1 MNWRQNP
8 QRVAWIILGV
18 SFVAFCML
26 AVVVPL
32 SVRGFVLHATRSQ
45 PTFATVLAGTAQV
58 YPPGAND
65 PIAVTAPRELDEGS
79 RVLTDASTRALVS
92 VLVEDAEVSDEL
104 LALTTVQLSQDTA
117 MRAERMRRPRFNR
130 SPDPY
135 QVAFDLEQGRIFV
148 TTQPPGE
155 RSVAVTLNTPQ
166 AEILFSNGSY
176 DVMIDGDKT
185 QVRAQS
191 GEATGIG
198 AGQQVNVSSGERTEI
213 AAGQAPAAPVSA
225 ALDMVL
231 NGSFEG
237 RISPPWQQITEVSP
251 GLPAGEMSVAED
263 GQRNAVR
270 FYRSAEDGA
279 PNRVGVLQ
287 VVDRDVQGYDALTL
301 RFDAKIASQSVPA
314 GGYLATEYP
323 VMVDVFYTDIYGK
336 DLHWYQG
343 LYSLDLPEGSTYLP
357 PTGEK
362 IPLGIWYT
370 YESPNLYEFL
380 QETRPA
386 RINSITLYASGHD
399 YESFVSNVA
408 LTVR

>member
-1 MNWRQNP
+1 
-8 QRVAWIILGV
+8 
-18 SFVAFCML
+18 
-26 AVVVPL
+26 
-32 SVRGFVLHATRSQ
+32 
-45 PTFATVLAGTAQV
+45 
-58 YPPGAND
+58 
-65 PIAVTAPRELDEGS
+65 
-79 RVLTDASTRALVS
+79 
-92 VLVEDAEVSDEL
+92 
-104 LALTTVQLSQDTA
+104 
-117 MRAERMRRPRFNR
+117 MRRPRFSR

-185 QVRAQS
+185 QVRAPT
-191 GEATGIG
+191 GEATVIG

-237 RISPPWQQITEVSP
+237 RVSRRRGSRSPRCSP

-279 PNRVGVLQ
+279 PNRVGIC
-287 VVDRDVQGYDALTL
+287 
-301 RFDAKIASQSVPA
+301 K
-314 GGYLATEYP
+314 
-323 VMVDVFYTDIYGK
+323 
-336 DLHWYQG
+336 W
-343 LYSLDLPEGSTYLP
+343 
-357 PTGEK
+357 
-362 IPLGIWYT
+362 
-370 YESPNLYEFL
+370 
-380 QETRPA
+380 
-386 RINSITLYASGHD
+386 
-399 YESFVSNVA
+399 
-408 LTVR
+408 